1 MLDQKYIK
9 VQDHPGLA
17 RDRYTNAIVDV
28 NQDEYERY
36 LTTKNA
42 KRKQLQQIETMENR
56 INNVEQNLSEIKSL
70 LIKLLEDRNGNNL

>member
-1 MLDQKYIK
+1 MPDNKYIR

-28 NQDEYERY
+28 NHDDYERY
-36 LTTKNA
+36 ITTKNA
-42 KRKQLQQIETMENR
+42 KRKQLQQIETMESR

-70 LIKLLEDRNGNNL
+70 LIKLLEDRHGTNI